1 MASKSLQEQI
11 ADADA
16 RGNWWLAI
24 GNAAAEEG
32 DLERAEACYAKG
44 QYWLDRY
51 NRLKG
56 NA

>member
-1 MASKSLQEQI
+1 MARKSLQERI
-11 ADADA
+11 VEADA
-16 RGNWWLAI
+16 RGNYWLAE
-24 GNAAAEEG
+24 GNAAAERG
-32 DLERAEACYAKG
+32 NQKRADACYAKG